1 MREPTTHDA
10 VAERMRG
17 GPLPAMALAGSSR
30 GTRMLAR
37 VLAFTSALLV
47 LGVLVLPWQQSVSG
61 SGRVIAFNPLDRRM
75 NIEAP
80 VQGRVKRLFVVENQ
94 VVRKGEPLVE
104 LEDNDPNLLAN
115 LRLQHDA
122 AIARRA
128 AAQQRV
134 DDLTA
139 QVNSQEL
146 AKPQALDA
154 AQQRVNAEQFQLKA
168 NELNYERNATLVASG
183 DVSRRSYELARL
195 ALDSS
200 RANLAAAEAT
210 LERTAREYDAIIA
223 ATKASRG
230 TAELDVATAEREVA
244 AVDIQI
250 NQNARQMIEVP
261 RDGIVLSVAVNEG
274 MYLRPGSPVCVVI
287 PETDE
292 RFVEAWIDG
301 MDMPL
306 VTPRHAGADGAM
318 VRGSSVRLQFEGWPA
333 IQFMGWPSVAVGTF
347 GGEVI
352 ALDATDDG
360 KGRFRLVIAPDAQDA
375 PWPGTRWLRQ
385 GVRVKAWVLLRQVP
399 LWREVWRQL
408 NGFPPVVADAEPRK

>member
-1 MREPTTHDA
+1 MREPATNDA
-10 VAERMRG
+10 VAERLRG
-17 GPLPAMALAGSSR
+17 GPLPSMALAGSSR

-37 VLAFTSALLV
+37 ALACVSALLV
-47 LGVLVLPWQQSVSG
+47 LGVLVLPWQQSISG

-154 AQQRVNAEQFQLKA
+154 AKQRVNAEQFQLKA

-183 DVSRRSYELARL
+183 DVSRRAYELARL

-230 TAELDVATAEREVA
+230 TAELDVATAEREVT

-306 VTPRHAGADGAM
+306 VTPRHQGADGAV
-318 VRGSSVRLQFEGWPA
+318 VRGSTVRLQFEGWPA

-375 PWPGTRWLRQ
+375 EWPGTRWLRQ
-385 GVRVKAWVLLRQVP
+385 GVRTKAWVLLRQVP

>member
-1 MREPTTHDA
+1 MREPAVNDA
-10 VAERMRG
+10 VVERLRG

-37 VLAFTSALLV
+37 ALACVSALLV

-183 DVSRRSYELARL
+183 DVSRRAYELARL

-230 TAELDVATAEREVA
+230 TAELDVATAEREVT

-306 VTPRHAGADGAM
+306 VTPRHQGSDGAV

-375 PWPGTRWLRQ
+375 EWPGTRWLRQ
-385 GVRVKAWVLLRQVP
+385 GVRAKAWVLLRQVP